1 MNIANTDQPIS
12 ISDLYQQL
20 QVIPTRFSFKPH
32 HCRVRIRT
40 QIIQLAEQIEIQIQ
54 VKVNSLVLQILTFQ
68 NNVCL
73 IHDFKYCR
81 RTCTTCTVL
90 NQQGTNVGRG
100 IQLFSS
106 VKHKPEHAQTAW
118 TRSEP
123 IAAICDVTSSYI

>member
-32 HCRVRIRT
+32 
-40 QIIQLAEQIEIQIQ
+40 QIIQLVEQIEIQIQ

-90 NQQGTNVGRG
+90 NQQGTNVGGG